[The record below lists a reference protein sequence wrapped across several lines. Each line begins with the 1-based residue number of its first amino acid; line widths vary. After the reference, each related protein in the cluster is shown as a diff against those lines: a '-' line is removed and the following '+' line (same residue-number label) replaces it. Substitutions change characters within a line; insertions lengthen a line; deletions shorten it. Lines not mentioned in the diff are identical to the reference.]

1 MNIDA
6 LKSRS
11 FRIYLFGNV
20 FAVNA
25 FWIQRTTIA
34 WIAWD
39 LTQSASF
46 VGFVA
51 FMFFVPTMVTGPLF
65 GVLIDR
71 VNVAAAGFA
80 TQGTLM
86 VLTLIT
92 LILELNGLLG
102 PLALILLTG
111 VSGIATSMHHPVRL
125 SLAPRLVPR
134 GALASVVTFAA
145 LNFNTAR
152 ITGPALG
159 GWAIAE
165 KGVAFALVVQAFL
178 FLPYLAAMPLL
189 QVRSGRSADRAL
201 DPFLTALTWGFRYVF
216 RSRSVLRAMIL
227 SGILSFAVHGVLETL
242 PVLADGAF
250 SRGAQGLG
258 VLMASAGV
266 GAISAAFLMTL
277 LPPQGSR
284 LPGAAL
290 AVSWLGVALIPVL
303 GFVSVWELAMLIV
316 AALGFSATVT
326 GIVVQTVI
334 QSHLE
339 DDARGRVMS
348 LWVMVGIGSSAAGA
362 MLLGLGVD
370 LFGLQ
375 AALLWGGG
383 FMALL
388 FGLFALRPA

>member
-1 MNIDA
+1 M
-6 LKSRS
+6 
-11 FRIYLFGNV
+11 FGNV

-25 FWIQRTTIA
+25 LWIQRTTVA

-46 VGFVA
+46 VGLVA
-51 FMFFVPTMVTGPLF
+51 FTFFLPTLLIGPLF
-65 GVLIDR
+65 GVLTDR

-92 LILELNGLLG
+92 LVLELTGQLG
-102 PLALILLTG
+102 PVALILLAG
-111 VSGIATSMHHPVRL
+111 VSGIATSMHHPVRM

-134 GALASVVTFAA
+134 EALASVVTFAA

-165 KGVAFALVVQAFL
+165 KGVAFALVLQACL
-178 FLPYLAAMPLL
+178 FLPYLAAIPLL
-189 QVRSGRSADRAL
+189 QVRSVRSTDRAV
-201 DPFLTALTWGFRYVF
+201 DPFLTALAWGFRFVF
-216 RSRSVLRAMIL
+216 RNRSVLQAMML
-227 SGILSFAVHGVLETL
+227 SGLVSFAIRGILETL
-242 PVLADGAF
+242 PVLADGVFA
-250 SRGAQGLG
+250 RGAQGLG
-258 VLMASAGV
+258 VLMAAAGV
-266 GAISAAFLMTL
+266 GAISAATLMTL
-277 LPPQGSR
+277 LPPQGNR
-284 LPGAAL
+284 LPGASL

-303 GFVSVWELAMLIV
+303 GLVSSWELAMLII

-326 GIVVQTVI
+326 GIVAQTVI

-388 FGLFALRPA
+388 LGVFALRTA